1 MREILFRAKATNR
14 EKGRFYRTKYKN
26 GDWVFGLL
34 TDLKNYAGFA
44 EMTNT
49 NGVSGIE
56 VDPETVGQFTGLTDK
71 NGKKIFEGD
80 VVQYFGTYPLEVF
93 IENGHAKFRFYDT
106 YSKRQYEELFF
117 GHDEEY
123 GKCEVIGNIHDNPEL
138 IGGNE
143 HG

>member
-1 MREILFRAKATNR
+1 MGMREILFRGKQEFNEWSEGSLIIWQDGSCAI
-14 EKGRFYRTKYKN
+14 EPGS
-26 GDWVFGLL
+26 L
-34 TDLKNYAGFA
+34 TEPMA
-44 EMTNT
+44 
-49 NGVSGIE
+49 S

-71 NGKKIFEGD
+71 NGKKVFEGD

-138 IGGNE
+138 LNGGNE
-143 HG
+143 E